1 MEVEES
7 GAELENAGKVEA
19 EAEYHSHDFDWE
31 DLKAKVE
38 SDPAFSYH
46 LSPFSSPAA
55 GTTSP
60 PQPSSEAWKSFHRR
74 HASGKFFKE
83 RRYLLKEFPE
93 LPNSKDCAKILEVG
107 CGNGSTAVSILRS
120 SESITVF
127 ACDCSKDTLEKANE
141 IISNTKGIDIKDRF
155 HPFLMDVSKETFP
168 DWLFCNAYPSH
179 HKVRKEQPDFLRE
192 NQCCVSGMDFV
203 TMIFTLSAIPF
214 TIMPSTIEQ
223 CVSVL
228 KPRGLLLFR
237 DYGLYDMT
245 MLRFLPHQRVGFREY
260 MRTDGTLSYFFTL
273 DTVRELFHAAGL
285 IEVALKFFN
294 MFSGIS
300 ITYVVYTPFLIQVHK
315 LLTADLHLPTAL
327 QLELE
332 YCCVQSVNRK
342 NGKKMQR
349 VWVHGKFQKP
359 AS

>member
-1 MEVEES
+1 MEVQ
-7 GAELENAGKVEA
+7 GGGELENASKHEA
-19 EAEYHSHDFDWE
+19 EAEYHSHDFEWE

-38 SDPAFSYH
+38 ADPAFSYH
-46 LSPFSSPAA
+46 LSPFPGHATTA
-55 GTTSP
+55 TTSP
-60 PQPSSEAWKSFHRR
+60 LPPSSSEAWRSFHRH

-93 LPNSKDCAKILEVG
+93 LLNSKVCAKILEVG

-120 SESITVF
+120 SESVTVF

-141 IISNTKGIDIKDRF
+141 IISSTKGIDIKDRF

-168 DWLFCNAYPSH
+168 DWLFCKACQSSLDPSH
-179 HKVRKEQPDFLRE
+179 HKIRKEHLVFLRE
-192 NQCCVSGMDFV
+192 NQCCVGGMDFI

-214 TIMPSTIEQ
+214 DIMPTTIEQ

-228 KPRGLLLFR
+228 KPGGLILFR

-260 MRTDGTLSYFFTL
+260 VRSDGTFSYFFSL
-273 DTVRELFHAAGL
+273 DTVRELVHTAGL
-285 IEVALKFFN
+285 IE
-294 MFSGIS
+294 
-300 ITYVVYTPFLIQVHK
+300 
-315 LLTADLHLPTAL
+315 
-327 QLELE
+327 LELE
-332 YCCVQSVNRK
+332 YCCINSVNRK

-359 AS
+359 TS